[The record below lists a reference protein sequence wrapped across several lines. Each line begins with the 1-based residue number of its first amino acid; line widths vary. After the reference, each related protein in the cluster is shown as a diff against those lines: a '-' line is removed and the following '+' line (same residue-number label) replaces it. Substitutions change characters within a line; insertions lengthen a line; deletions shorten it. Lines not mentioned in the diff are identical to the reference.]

1 MDKKQAEDYIYQSY
15 VRAAGYQDYYARDAE
30 RRRPELSREL
40 IRELSGTPC
49 AVVTGS
55 KGKGS
60 VSNMIS
66 CILQSEKRTGLL
78 TSPHLTDFCER
89 FRINGVKISD
99 GDFIRHVEGIRPYFD
114 RGDASLP
121 ENIGISPMGIQTALG
136 LRYFKEEKTDFNVLE
151 GGKGARYDDV
161 NNAEHSYGVINSIF
175 LEHTRE
181 LGNTLEEIAGDKS
194 HVINGRQKCVYTAR
208 QKTGVMEVIRKRA
221 EKYRVPLKI
230 YGEDFRA
237 VDVRY
242 TERGMLFDVVIGKE
256 EYRDI
261 MVPLLGA
268 YQAENCALAMALCR
282 DVLENFD
289 IDEIKTRLAGL
300 NWPGRMEVISR
311 EPFTVLDACINRASC
326 ENIKESLN
334 HLRPGKYTVIL
345 GIPDDKDFLGV
356 AQAME
361 DHASEIILTKVSNPH
376 YVFNGK
382 QKKELEKKG
391 QKAVSTESV
400 GEALKKAKEA
410 GGPILILG
418 TTALVAEVKKCNY

>member
-1 MDKKQAEDYIYQSY
+1 
-15 VRAAGYQDYYARDAE
+15 
-30 RRRPELSREL
+30 
-40 IRELSGTPC
+40 
-49 AVVTGS
+49 
-55 KGKGS
+55 
-60 VSNMIS
+60 
-66 CILQSEKRTGLL
+66 
-78 TSPHLTDFCER
+78 
-89 FRINGVKISD
+89 
-99 GDFIRHVEGIRPYFD
+99 
-114 RGDASLP
+114 
-121 ENIGISPMGIQTALG
+121 
-136 LRYFKEEKTDFNVLE
+136 
-151 GGKGARYDDV
+151 
-161 NNAEHSYGVINSIF
+161 
-175 LEHTRE
+175 
-181 LGNTLEEIAGDKS
+181 
-194 HVINGRQKCVYTAR
+194 
-208 QKTGVMEVIRKRA
+208 
-221 EKYRVPLKI
+221 
-230 YGEDFRA
+230 
-237 VDVRY
+237 
-242 TERGMLFDVVIGKE
+242 
-256 EYRDI
+256 
-261 MVPLLGA
+261 
-268 YQAENCALAMALCR
+268 MALCR